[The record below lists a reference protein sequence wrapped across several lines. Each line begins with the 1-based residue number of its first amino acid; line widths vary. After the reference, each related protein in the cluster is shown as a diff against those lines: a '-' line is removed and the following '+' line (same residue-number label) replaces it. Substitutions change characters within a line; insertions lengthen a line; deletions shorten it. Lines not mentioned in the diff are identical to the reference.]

1 MLNDVSDNLIQDHLW
16 GQPLWFDVNGQSIA
30 GILHSPNVHS
40 RYGVVICSPIGY
52 EFWCSYQSLHTLAVD
67 LAGIGCHVLRFDYYG
82 TGDSDGSYQDSDILA
97 KWDAC
102 LESASNVLKNM
113 GVSELCFVG
122 LRFGATLAMRNSEKC
137 GVSNLILW
145 DPVISGRRFVKELK
159 LFSISSP
166 SNDEGSEELQV
177 AGSIYSQET
186 IKQISEIDLLKLS
199 HTHIKQLSLIDR
211 DDRPASEKYF
221 DTLST
226 FNVNRTL
233 MQGTAGMLDVPTEF
247 GVVPKNIIGE
257 ICNIVNQSFL
267 ANKIN
272 TLPVPSNDSKLLAS
286 KKSTIHWEN
295 QSIEEEFVSIGS
307 NRLFGIIGQPTTNP
321 SLDKIV
327 IFLNSGTEHHLGPG
341 RVWVEYSRSLNVA
354 GFSTMRADFNGI
366 GESRIRGDDRRMQPY
381 DESQNQDILDYIAF
395 CQKRG
400 YKKIALVGLCASSW
414 IALFF
419 AETTK
424 VDGII
429 AINPQIYYKRGEPM
443 PVVVADF
450 RKDTDIEKVEA
461 FWNKFHL
468 WTLLEIMGIRPKS
481 SRLLIKLS
489 QLKTKTLLIFGE
501 NDPGVV
507 YLRTRIGYRIKQL
520 SKTGFFS
527 LLEVAGMDHPMHRHT
542 KRPIV
547 KQEMI
552 EFVKNL

>member
-1 MLNDVSDNLIQDHLW
+1 
-16 GQPLWFDVNGQSIA
+16 
-30 GILHSPNVHS
+30 
-40 RYGVVICSPIGY
+40 
-52 EFWCSYQSLHTLAVD
+52 
-67 LAGIGCHVLRFDYYG
+67 
-82 TGDSDGSYQDSDILA
+82 DSDILE

-102 LESASNVLKNM
+102 LESACNVLKNM

-166 SNDEGSEELQV
+166 SNEEGSEELQV
-177 AGSIYSQET
+177 AGSLYSQET

-199 HTHIKQLSLIDR
+199 HSHIKQLNLIDR

-221 DTLST
+221 EMLSS

-233 MQGTAGMLDVPTEF
+233 MHGTAGMLDVPTEF
-247 GVVPKNIIGE
+247 GVVPKNIIDQ
-257 ICNIVNQSFL
+257 ICNIINQSFF
-267 ANKIN
+267 ANRTN
-272 TLPVPSNDSKLLAS
+272 TLPAPSNFSKLLSS
-286 KKSTIHWEN
+286 KKSAIHWEN
-295 QSIEEEFVSIGS
+295 QTIEEEFVSIGS
-307 NRLFGIIGQPTTNP
+307 NKLFGIIGQPSSNP

-341 RVWVEYSRSLNVA
+341 RVWVEYSRSLNIA

-400 YKKIALVGLCASSW
+400 YQKIALVGLCASSW

-424 VDGII
+424 IDGII

-450 RKDTDIEKVEA
+450 RKDTNIEKVEA

-468 WTLLEIMGIRPKS
+468 WTLLEIIGIRPKS
-481 SRLLIKLS
+481 SRLLIKLN

-527 LLEVAGMDHPMHRHT
+527 LLEVTGMDHPMHRHT

-547 KQEMI
+547 KQQMI
-552 EFVKNL
+552 EFIKKL

>member
-1 MLNDVSDNLIQDHLW
+1 MLNDVSDNLVQDHLW
-16 GQPLWFDVNGQSIA
+16 GQPLWFDVNGQSIS
-30 GILHSPNVHS
+30 GIIHSPNVHS
-40 RYGVVICSPIGY
+40 NYGVVICSPIGY

-102 LESASNVLKNM
+102 LESACHVLKNM

-145 DPVISGRRFVKELK
+145 DPVISGRRFAKELK

-166 SNDEGSEELQV
+166 SSEEGSHELQV

-186 IKQISEIDLLKLS
+186 IKQINEIDLLKLS
-199 HTHIKQLSLIDR
+199 HSHIKQLSLIDR

-221 DTLST
+221 EMLSSY
-226 FNVNRTL
+226 NVNRTL
-233 MQGTAGMLDVPTEF
+233 IHGTAGMLDVPTEF
-247 GVVPKNIIGE
+247 GVVPKNIIDQ
-257 ICNIVNQSFL
+257 ICNIINQSFFD
-267 ANKIN
+267 NISN
-272 TLPVPSNDSKLLAS
+272 TLPFSSIDSKLLAS

-295 QSIEEEFVSIGS
+295 QTIEEEFVSIGS
-307 NRLFGIIGQPTTNP
+307 NKLFGIIGQPTTDP

-395 CQKRG
+395 SRERG

-424 VDGII
+424 IDGII

-450 RKDTDIEKVEA
+450 RKDTNIEKVEA

-468 WTLLEIMGIRPKS
+468 WTLLEIIGIRPKS

-520 SKTGFFS
+520 SKTGFFI

-552 EFVKNL
+552 EFVKKL